1 MFSLVVILF
10 IIMSRMIL
18 CKKCW
23 YENNNHKIQVGWHD
37 FIAVHFK
44 SKFWFQF
51 DLCRS
56 LILVFYWD
64 YTVANGD
71 RYKNGEGNHHV
82 YLFGFR
88 EAYLFV
94 QRSGTTL
101 GPRHI
106 VSKWANLAHQRKI
119 IAPELYLDK
128 VKVSVFYPTLLKRN
142 GMLHW
147 P

>member
-1 MFSLVVILF
+1 M
-10 IIMSRMIL
+10 
-18 CKKCW
+18 
-23 YENNNHKIQVGWHD
+23 
-37 FIAVHFK
+37 
-44 SKFWFQF
+44 
-51 DLCRS
+51 
-56 LILVFYWD
+56 
-64 YTVANGD
+64 ANGD

-128 VKVSVFYPTLLKRN
+128 VKVSVLLYPTLHCSREMECYIDLREE
-142 GMLHW
+142 LDVELI
-147 P
+147 

>member
-1 MFSLVVILF
+1 MAFYSL
-10 IIMSRMIL
+10 SS
-18 CKKCW
+18 
-23 YENNNHKIQVGWHD
+23 H
-37 FIAVHFK
+37 
-44 SKFWFQF
+44 SKVDKPIW
-51 DLCRS
+51 S

-128 VKVSVFYPTLLKRN
+128 VKEMVNLIVDATNITQRSWEARPESEGAVSEIKMDKRSAKFVC
-142 GMLHW
+142 
-147 P
+147 